1 MSKVILVPNN
11 RTPSLPHCNNLVHC
25 SAGMEES
32 ALDAVAAANVRQ
44 LQDMG
49 FTAQQAQQAL
59 DENGQDIETALE
71 WLAENCI

>member
-1 MSKVILVPNN
+1 MRIH
-11 RTPSLPHCNNLVHC
+11 RTLACCDPHRDKPIAHC
-25 SAGMEES
+25 PAGMDAS

-49 FTAQQAQQAL
+49 FSAQQAQQAL
-59 DENGQDIETALE
+59 DENGQDIEAALE